1 MLLMLNLKLVG
12 RRLDVLIPGDS
23 EAEQDM
29 ILL

>member
-1 MLLMLNLKLVG
+1 MLKLNLKLG
-12 RRLDVLIPGDS
+12 GIKLDVLIPGDS